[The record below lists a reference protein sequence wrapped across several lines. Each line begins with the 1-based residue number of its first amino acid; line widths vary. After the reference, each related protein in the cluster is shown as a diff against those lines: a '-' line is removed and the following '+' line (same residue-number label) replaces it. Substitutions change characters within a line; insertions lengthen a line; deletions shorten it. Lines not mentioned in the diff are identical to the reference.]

1 MLGMNAFIGP
11 LALLVT
17 LYTIFNPNESHLDGP
32 IRDLTWG
39 DVNFLHTTDTH
50 GWYAGHSN
58 QRNYNGDWGDFISFA
73 LNMRQLA
80 NENGKDILL
89 VDCGDRHDG
98 NGFSDVTTPNGNASM
113 PFFMRQDYDLVTL
126 GNHELYTWD
135 ALLMELNLV
144 KPHFGDRYV
153 VSNVEYNDS
162 SKFVPFA
169 NQFRYFAT
177 PNNGYRVLAMSFM
190 FDFQRG
196 NPNVRVLPIKYVVE
210 QSQWFR
216 DMLNKHGP
224 NDVDMVIINGHVPV
238 SHDWAE
244 LDLLHECLRKHYPH
258 QVIQYF
264 GGHSHIRDFS
274 IMDQNSTALQSG
286 KYCETVGWAS
296 VKFESSEVALT
307 ERFSRSY
314 IDFNRRS
321 FMHHSKSALDG
332 IFDLEKG
339 LATSHAMKIARK
351 ALDLDKI
358 LGHVTQ
364 NYYVDFVPLHHPQ
377 SIYRLL
383 TEKVLHLLPHEDNKR
398 RSRVIII
405 NTGSIRY
412 DLYKGP
418 YTLDTRYI
426 VTPFENSWVKLVVPK
441 EVAMK
446 VAPTLNDADFILH
459 QLSPPHQ
466 WGLRYTGVAALGQRR
481 YSKGYVTR
489 DELGSDGDDTVH
501 FPTVQHYVSNV
512 VELHQFVDENENDG
526 MVDLVFYEFLIPHI
540 LEALHKIK
548 YVPSSGPS
556 SYSNTVLGELLTTYV
571 EIQSDEKS

>member
-1 MLGMNAFIGP
+1 MLGTGVFLGP
-11 LALLVT
+11 LALIVT
-17 LYTIFNPNESHLDGP
+17 LYNLFSTNETHPDGP

-39 DVNFLHTTDTH
+39 DINFLHTTDTH

-58 QRNYNGDWGDFISFA
+58 QRNYDGDWGDFISFA
-73 LNMRQLA
+73 SKMRQLA
-80 NENGKDILL
+80 SKNGKDLLL

-98 NGFSDVTTPNGNASM
+98 NGFSDVTTPNGIASM

-126 GNHELYTWD
+126 GNHELYTWN
-135 ALLMELNLV
+135 ALLMELNMV

-162 SKFVPFA
+162 GNFVPFA
-169 NQFRYFAT
+169 NQYRYFTT

-196 NPNVRVLPIKYVVE
+196 NPNVRVLPMKFVIE
-210 QSQWFR
+210 QSSWFQ

-244 LDLLHECLRKHYPH
+244 LDLLHEHLRDRYPR

-264 GGHSHIRDFS
+264 GGHSHIRDFT

-286 KYCETVGWAS
+286 KYCETVGWSS
-296 VKFESSEVALT
+296 VRFESSRSALT

-321 FMHHSKSALDG
+321 FMHHSNSTVAE
-332 IFDLEKG
+332 IFDSKEG
-339 LATSHAMKIARK
+339 LDASHAMTAVRK
-351 ALDLDKI
+351 ALDLDKP

-364 NYYVDFVPLHHPQ
+364 NYFVDFVPLHHPQ

-383 TEKVLHLLPHEDNKR
+383 TEKILHLLPYTKNEKR
-398 RSRVIII
+398 NRVIII

-418 YTLDTRYI
+418 YTLDSRYI
-426 VTPFENSWVKLVVPK
+426 VTPFENSWAKLALPK
-441 EVAMK
+441 EVALR
-446 VAPTLNDADFILH
+446 VAPTLNEADFIIH

-466 WGLRYTGVAALGQRR
+466 WGMRQTSVSALGKRR
-481 YSKGYVTR
+481 YSKGYVTN
-489 DELGSDGDDTVH
+489 DELGSEGDDTIH

-512 VELHQFVDENENDG
+512 VELRQFLDENEDDIQ
-526 MVDLVFYEFLIPHI
+526 MVDLVFYEFLVPHI

-548 YVPSSGPS
+548 YVPSADPS
-556 SYSNTVLGELLTTYV
+556 AYSDTVLGELLTTYV
-571 EIQSDEKS
+571 ESQS